1 MKIDLNQNIK
11 TTQLGEPDYPKLL
24 SAINDPPKKLYYR
37 GQLAICNQST
47 LAAVGSRQHSDYGRQ
62 ACQQIIGPL
71 ARQGIIIVSGLALG
85 IDGLAHQ
92 AALDNQG
99 QTIAVLGSGV
109 DQLTVHPAS
118 HRQLAE
124 NIIRQDGL
132 LISEYPPGFKPTNY
146 SFPQRN
152 RIIAGL
158 SLATL
163 IIEAAKKSG
172 ALITAQCALD
182 YNREVLAIPHPITAK
197 TGEGA
202 NNLIQT
208 GAGLVNKPEDIINLL
223 HLPKPR
229 QPIRQPP
236 TWPTDPAEAKILKI
250 LSTAAK
256 HIDLIIKES
265 QLDSSVVNGKLTLL
279 EINGLIKN
287 IGGMVYNL
295 NY

>member
-1 MKIDLNQNIK
+1 MKRNINQNIK
-11 TTQLGEPDYPKLL
+11 ITQLGESDYPKLL
-24 SAINDPPKKLYYR
+24 AAINDPPKKLYYR
-37 GQLAICNQST
+37 GQLDICHQPT
-47 LAAVGSRQHSDYGRQ
+47 LAAVGSRQHSDYGQQ
-62 ACQQIIGPL
+62 ACERIIGPL
-71 ARQGIIIVSGLALG
+71 AKQGIIIVSGLALG

-92 AALDNQG
+92 TALDNQG
-99 QTIAVLGSGV
+99 KTIAVLGSGV
-109 DQLTVHPAS
+109 DRLTVHPSS

-124 NIIRQDGL
+124 DIIERGGL
-132 LISEYPPGFKPTNY
+132 LISEYPPEFKPTNY

-182 YNREVLAIPHPITAK
+182 YNREVLAIPHPITAN

-202 NNLIQT
+202 NNLIQI
-208 GAGLVNKPEDIINLL
+208 GASLVNKPEDIINLL
-223 HLPKPR
+223 NLPKPSR
-229 QPIRQPP
+229 LTKRPP
-236 TWPTDPAEAKILKI
+236 LLPTDPIEAKILKI
-250 LSTAAK
+250 LSIDAK

-265 QLDSSVVNGKLTLL
+265 ELDSSVINGKLTLL

-287 IGGMVYNL
+287 IGGMVYSL
-295 NY
+295 I